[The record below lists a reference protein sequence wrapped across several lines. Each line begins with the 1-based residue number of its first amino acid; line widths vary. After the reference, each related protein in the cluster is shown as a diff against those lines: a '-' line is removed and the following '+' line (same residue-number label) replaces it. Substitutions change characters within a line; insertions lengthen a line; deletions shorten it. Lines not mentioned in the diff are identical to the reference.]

1 MKSLFSVI
9 IITFAIAIGCDTPY
23 TNDFLG
29 NGMSVDDIVDD
40 LDQYAV
46 PGECVTDG
54 FDWLCRGETHIVTLE
69 VIREVEVRVEV
80 EVIREVEVP
89 IERKELYAVI
99 VEPNQ
104 TIQTPVGVIQTD
116 ATGAVVSAP
125 EGVRL
130 TSVTVQEDGGGD
142 TSEKPDTPQGGVDG
156 GGDTDNTPEKP
167 NLPQG
172 GGDGHSIPQSGGY
185 VVYSE
190 LVNGRMQSGVIH
202 SDYVVI
208 ENGTITFTGQDGE
221 VDPGDTVREY
231 VKVETGL
238 TYEQAS
244 ERAPEIL
251 SE

>member
-9 IITFAIAIGCDTPY
+9 IITLAIAGCQTPY

-29 NGMSVDDIVDD
+29 NGVSVDDIIDD
-40 LDQYAV
+40 LDSYVA
-46 PGECVTDG
+46 PGACVTDG
-54 FDWLCRGETHIVTLE
+54 FDWLCRGHTHHVVIERKVPFAIV
-69 VIREVEVRVEV
+69 REVEKPVEV
-80 EVIREVEVP
+80 EVIREVEKPVTVY
-89 IERKELYAVI
+89 RKELYIVK

-104 TIQTPVGVIQTD
+104 LYYTPVGVIATD
-116 ATGAVVSAP
+116 SQGTVIDAP
-125 EGVRL
+125 EDVVI
-130 TSVTVQEDGGGD
+130 TPVKIEQVETTV
-142 TSEKPDTPQGGVDG
+142 PTPR
-156 GGDTDNTPEKP
+156 TNTPRPRGE
-167 NLPQG
+167 
-172 GGDGHSIPQSGGY
+172 Y

-190 LVNGRMQSGVIH
+190 RVDGRMQSGVIH

-208 ENGTITFTGQDGE
+208 QNGTITFTGQDGE

-244 ERAPEIL
+244 QRAPEIL